1 MLTQKQKDTPYIA
14 IFKLSTGEEIIATV
28 IEDTSDTYMVK
39 SPLCM
44 VATEKGF
51 QFAPLLMMTDP
62 SKPVPLNKALI
73 LVQAATPAPE
83 LEGQYES
90 LTTGIS
96 LPKKSSIIT
105 S

>member
-1 MLTQKQKDTPYIA
+1 MLTQKQQDTPYIV
-14 IFKLSTGEEIIATV
+14 ILKLSTGEEIIATV
-28 IEDTSDTYMVK
+28 IEDTSDKFIVK

-51 QFAPLLMMTDP
+51 QFAPLLMMVDQT
-62 SKPVPLNKALI
+62 KLVQLNKALI
-73 LVQAATPAPE
+73 LASAPPSSD
-83 LEGQYES
+83 LEGKYES
-90 LTTGIS
+90 ITTGIS